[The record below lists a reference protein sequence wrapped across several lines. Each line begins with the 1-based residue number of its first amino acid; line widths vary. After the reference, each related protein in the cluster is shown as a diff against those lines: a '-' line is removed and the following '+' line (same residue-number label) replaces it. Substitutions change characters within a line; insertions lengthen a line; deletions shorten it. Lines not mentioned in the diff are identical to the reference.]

1 MQPEA
6 FIGIKAPTKE
16 DDDRTILNLNPYPYI
31 GQLTSVFIK
40 TVDGNQKA
48 VPLLGTAT
56 LIQPEELSVIT
67 QANDA

>member
-6 FIGIKAPTKE
+6 FIGIKVAAE
-16 DDDRTILNLNPYPYI
+16 NDDDRIRLNLNPYPYI

-48 VPLLGTAT
+48 VPTLGTAT

-67 QANDA
+67 QANDD

>member
-1 MQPEA
+1 MATEN
-6 FIGIKAPTKE
+6 E
-16 DDDRTILNLNPYPYI
+16 DDRIKLNLNPYPYI

-48 VPLLGTAT
+48 VSTLGTAT

-67 QANDA
+67 QANKDD